1 MARERRNESR
11 GNGLR
16 VLVATDFS
24 EASCRARDYAI
35 ALAAPGATL
44 SVLHVTALPIPGRPE
59 PVYVPDWLPREP
71 SLREELAERLHQFA
85 APASAAG
92 LRVETLTE
100 EGVPADVI
108 LKQAAALRPDLIA
121 TGTHGRRGFEDWMIG
136 STAERVVRLAP
147 VPVLT
152 ASSRVPRTVHGIR
165 RVLCPLGPEAGP
177 DTLAL
182 AAELA
187 RRCGSALTV
196 MQVVDRVGCGTRD
209 GWRQEVEARL
219 KERIAELKDNVP
231 AEVLVQIG
239 RPSRRIV
246 DMVQEH
252 RVDLVVMGIHD
263 GWWWSSDRGFLGS
276 TADRVIR
283 AAPCA
288 VITVRRAPGAQ
299 ATEEHESDTATVDSR
314 I

>member
-1 MARERRNESR
+1 
-11 GNGLR
+11 
-16 VLVATDFS
+16 
-24 EASCRARDYAI
+24 
-35 ALAAPGATL
+35 
-44 SVLHVTALPIPGRPE
+44 
-59 PVYVPDWLPREP
+59 
-71 SLREELAERLHQFA
+71 
-85 APASAAG
+85 
-92 LRVETLTE
+92 
-100 EGVPADVI
+100 
-108 LKQAAALRPDLIA
+108 
-121 TGTHGRRGFEDWMIG
+121 
-136 STAERVVRLAP
+136 
-147 VPVLT
+147 
-152 ASSRVPRTVHGIR
+152 
-165 RVLCPLGPEAGP
+165 VLCPLDPEAGP

-196 MQVVDRVGCGTRD
+196 MQVVDRVGCGMRD
-209 GWRQEVEARL
+209 RWRQEVEARL
-219 KERIAELKDNVP
+219 KERIAELKGNVP

>member
-1 MARERRNESR
+1 MARERRNESQ
-11 GNGLR
+11 GKGLR

-35 ALAAPGATL
+35 ALAAPGGSLT
-44 SVLHVTALPIPGRPE
+44 VLHVTVLPVPDRPE
-59 PVYVPDWLPREP
+59 PAYVPDWMPPEP
-71 SLREELAERLHQFA
+71 SLREELAERVRQFA
-85 APASAAG
+85 APACAAG

-100 EGVPADVI
+100 DGAPAHAI
-108 LKQAAALRPDLIA
+108 LKRAAALRPDLIA
-121 TGTHGRRGFEDWMIG
+121 MGTHGRRGFEDWMIG

-152 ASSRVPRTVHGIR
+152 VSCRVRRAGYGIR
-165 RVLCPLGPEAGP
+165 GVLCPLGPEGGSE
-177 DTLAL
+177 TLAL
-182 AAELA
+182 ADAPA
-187 RRCGSALTV
+187 RRCGSTLTV
-196 MQVVDRVGCGTRD
+196 MHVVDRGGRGSSD
-209 GWRQEVEARL
+209 RWQQEAEARL
-219 KERIAELKDNVP
+219 KERMADLNRDVP
-231 AEVLVQIG
+231 AQTLVQIG

-246 DMVQEH
+246 DMAQGH
-252 RVDLVVMGIHD
+252 PVDLVVMGIHD

-288 VITVRRAPGAQ
+288 VVTVRRAAGAQ
-299 ATEEHESDTATVDSR
+299 ASEEHESDTAAVGTR